1 MASYLALL
9 SNRGLRQL
17 GAYPPPPPPPP
28 MSRPEQAGLLVTGAQ
43 WKSRAYHSDSVVK
56 LKGISEGKPNMTE
69 NQPKISNYI
78 DFTVL
83 VEFFSKTFSKKV
95 SVKKLFR

>member
-17 GAYPPPPPPPP
+17 VAYPPPPPPP

-83 VEFFSKTFSKKV
+83 VEFFSKTFSKKF